1 MTVTI
6 HIDVPRDVLPSAE
19 ELADAG
25 RQGMEVLVKEHLLAR
40 NESRPKRGLMPKSNY
55 YADAAKAV
63 TSTVS
68 GKRAEVVIDQ
78 TGISLHYYGGI
89 VLPTK
94 GRALAIPK
102 HPAVHDQ
109 KPSEMDPARR
119 LLQCVWPKGKNI
131 GVLKNK
137 ATDEIYYLLIKKA
150 SIPADK
156 TVIPT
161 EEALHEA
168 AKKAINSIIK

>member
-1 MTVTI
+1 
-6 HIDVPRDVLPSAE
+6 
-19 ELADAG
+19 
-25 RQGMEVLVKEHLLAR
+25 
-40 NESRPKRGLMPKSNY
+40 
-55 YADAAKAV
+55 
-63 TSTVS
+63 
-68 GKRAEVVIDQ
+68 
-78 TGISLHYYGGI
+78 
-89 VLPTK
+89 
-94 GRALAIPK
+94 
-102 HPAVHDQ
+102 
-109 KPSEMDPARR
+109 MDPARR